1 MKIVTCPGG
10 GESHKNGHLSRWGG
24 GCLMKMVTCPGGLG
38 EGVVS

>member
-24 GCLMKMVTCPGGLG
+24 G
-38 EGVVS
+38 VSHENGYLSRWVR